1 MKTMTPAE
9 RAITALNG
17 GIPDEVPT
25 FELEFQLPEEFFG
38 ISFNDP
44 RFEHLNTLSKGEIER
59 AAIDLADKYARVY
72 TTANAY
78 DIGGAALSG
87 NPEFDSKP
95 GLDYCIIPAYNP
107 FWNDPTH
114 PVTTAFRKR
123 LREYIG
129 DTRLLGCH
137 GDGTY
142 AIPDGDGMY
151 EFAYRLYD
159 EPEDVLAVA
168 KKMAEEA
175 MEANKRQKEAGIDVS
190 LLCSDYCYN
199 SGPFI
204 SPEMFDE
211 FIAPFLAQIIQ
222 SGRENGLYMIKHTDG
237 NIMPI
242 LKTLVECHPHALHS
256 IDPMAGVDIKEVK
269 RLYGKQVALC
279 GNVHCAALQ
288 TGTDAEVEASARYC
302 LTHGKEGGGY
312 IFATSNIPF
321 KGMPARRYQ
330 MILDIWKEMR
340 KY

>member
-1 MKTMTPAE
+1 MKPMTPAE

-129 DTRLLGCH
+129 TRAFWAATATAPMPSRTATVCTNLRIAC
-137 GDGTY
+137 
-142 AIPDGDGMY
+142 MMN
-151 EFAYRLYD
+151 R
-159 EPEDVLAVA
+159 
-168 KKMAEEA
+168 KMCW
-175 MEANKRQKEAGIDVS
+175 Q
-190 LLCSDYCYN
+190 
-199 SGPFI
+199 
-204 SPEMFDE
+204 
-211 FIAPFLAQIIQ
+211 
-222 SGRENGLYMIKHTDG
+222 
-237 NIMPI
+237 
-242 LKTLVECHPHALHS
+242 
-256 IDPMAGVDIKEVK
+256 
-269 RLYGKQVALC
+269 
-279 GNVHCAALQ
+279 
-288 TGTDAEVEASARYC
+288 
-302 LTHGKEGGGY
+302 
-312 IFATSNIPF
+312 
-321 KGMPARRYQ
+321 
-330 MILDIWKEMR
+330 
-340 KY
+340 